1 MEFLTLGALAIAL
14 GTDSFSLSLGI
25 GIAGVNRN
33 QIAKISTSVSIFHVI
48 MPLIGYYAGEIF
60 GSLIGQWATYLGAG
74 ILLLLGGKMIFEYW
88 GKSEENQNCSYVVK
102 SLLGILIL
110 SGSVSLDAL
119 SVGFTL
125 GTQKF
130 PLMTSVLV
138 FGVVAGLMT
147 LLGLIFGKRLGCWF
161 GQKATLVGGF
171 VLVAIGLKLLAG

>member
-25 GIAGVNRN
+25 GIAGVNRD
-33 QIAKISTSVSIFHVI
+33 QIAKISTSVSVFHVV

-74 ILLLLGGKMIFEYW
+74 ILLFLGGKMIFEYW
-88 GKSEENQNCSYVVK
+88 RSKEAQNPSYVAK

-130 PLMTSVLV
+130 PLVTTVLV
-138 FGVVAGLMT
+138 FGAVAGLMT
-147 LLGLIFGKRLGCWF
+147 FLGLIFGKRLGYWF

-171 VLVAIGLKLLAG
+171 VLVAIGFKLLAG